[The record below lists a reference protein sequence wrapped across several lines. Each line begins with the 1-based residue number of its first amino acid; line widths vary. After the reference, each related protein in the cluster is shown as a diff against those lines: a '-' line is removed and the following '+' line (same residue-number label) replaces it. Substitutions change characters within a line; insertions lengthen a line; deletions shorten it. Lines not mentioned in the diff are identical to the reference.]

1 MAEFITSTWG
11 REREHIKVL
20 NPLEAFIDNIIRSKR
35 RSKANVQAVGRR
47 VFYKPSQEYQDYLIT
62 LKKKR

>member
-20 NPLEAFIDNIIRSKR
+20 NPLEVFIDNLIRGKR
-35 RSKANVQAVGRR
+35 RSKAKITAVGRR
-47 VFYKPSQEYQDYLIT
+47 VFYKPSQEYLDYITT
-62 LKKKR
+62 LKKKQ